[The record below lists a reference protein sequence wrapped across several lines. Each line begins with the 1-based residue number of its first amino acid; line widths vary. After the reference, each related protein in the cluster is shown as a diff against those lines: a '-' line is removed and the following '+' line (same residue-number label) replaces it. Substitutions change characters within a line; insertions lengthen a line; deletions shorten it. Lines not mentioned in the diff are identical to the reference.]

1 MSFFQRTGTIGC
13 NAHTQK
19 VMWIT
24 RIPSHDIHLTS
35 PGCGCNDA
43 VFDIVVSLESLHM
56 QSSDRLGLS
65 TRLVHIHVEL
75 EQLHERGHYHVG
87 YYQVGLLLSWSL
99 SGGLISGGLISG
111 GLLLSWS
118 LSGGLLSGGL
128 LSGGQYLVEVL
139 HRAEFLQEALIFST
153 IHFRF
158 NEYTCKTFKG

>member
-19 VMWIT
+19 GMWIT

-43 VFDIVVSLESLHM
+43 ILDIVVSLESLHM
-56 QSSDRLGLS
+56 QSSDWLGLS

-75 EQLHERGHYHVG
+75 EQLHERGHYQVG
-87 YYQVGLLLSWSL
+87 YYQVGL
-99 SGGLISGGLISG
+99 
-111 GLLLSWS
+111 

-128 LSGGQYLVEVL
+128 LSGGLLSGGLLSGGLLLSGQYLVEVL